1 MRPDW
6 RHTARLVTARETL
19 GLRIRECLVRVPPG
33 ALPGGEFVLERL
45 DAAGE
50 VVDRRVL
57 ALEPAEAQAILDGGL
72 AASLRA
78 LLEGRGDLPVGAE
91 DAAARPTS
99 AEAETP
105 ILRLG

>member
-6 RHTARLVTARETL
+6 RHNARPVTAREAS
-19 GLRIRECLVRVPPG
+19 GLRVRECLVRVPPG
-33 ALPGGEFVLERL
+33 APPGGEFVLERL

-50 VVDRRVL
+50 VIDRRLL
-57 ALEPAEAQAILDGGL
+57 ALEPAEVQAILDGGL

-78 LLEGRGDLPVGAE
+78 LLEGRGDLPAGAQE
-91 DAAARPTS
+91 TAARPT
-99 AEAETP
+99 AADAETP